1 MLFIYFPSTIERL
14 VSRKND
20 IIGRAGC
27 YLSGLKLMHI
37 TQGMVEHGHLKCTGH
52 PLIPNFV
59 NLVVHVFSHSRT
71 LAFLIEIKI
80 PDLVFSRTLKCLGS
94 LR

>member
-1 MLFIYFPSTIERL
+1 MTKRL
-14 VSRKND
+14 VSKKID

-27 YLSGLKLMHI
+27 YLSGLMLVHI
-37 TQGMVEHGHLKCTGH
+37 TQGTVEHGNLKCTGH
-52 PLIPNFV
+52 LLIPNFV
-59 NLVVHVFSHSRT
+59 NLVVHVFRHSRT

-80 PDLVFSRTLKCLGS
+80 PHLMFSRTLKCLGS